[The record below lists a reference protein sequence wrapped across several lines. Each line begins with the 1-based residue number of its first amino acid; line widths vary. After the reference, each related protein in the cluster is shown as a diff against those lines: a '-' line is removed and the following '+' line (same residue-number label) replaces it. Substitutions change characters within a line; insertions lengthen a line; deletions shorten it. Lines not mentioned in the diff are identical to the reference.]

1 MKQFARCVLAGAIGT
16 AALAFSLSGASAAIV
31 CTDDGDCWHT
41 HADYD
46 YPARVGVIVHP
57 DGWAWNEG
65 EHYRWREHEGRG
77 YWHGGDWVPF

>member
-1 MKQFARCVLAGAIGT
+1 MRHIARSVLVGAIGT
-16 AALAFSLSGASAAIV
+16 AALAFSLSHASAAIV

-46 YPARVGVIVHP
+46 YPPRVGVVVHP

-65 EHYRWREHEGRG
+65 DHYRWREHEGRG